1 MDEILELDAR
11 DLAAQIARGAVSCE
25 EVMRATLARVDDVND
40 TLNAIVSLRDAD
52 DLLSEARRA
61 DMAGGRG
68 PLHGLPVAVKD
79 LADVRGLP
87 TSQGSPLF
95 AGQVADHDDLHVAR
109 MRAAGAIPVG
119 KTNTPEFGLGSHT
132 YNPVHGV
139 TANPYDTSLSCGGS
153 SGGAAVALAARMLCV
168 ADGSDM
174 MGSLRNPAGWN
185 NVYGMR
191 PSWGLIPGEPEGDS
205 FLQQLS
211 TRGPMAR
218 SPSDLALILNVMA
231 GPDRRLPF
239 AMPGFPGAAPEAGAD
254 GARIGWLGD
263 WGGALPFEPGI
274 LDLCERALTVLADL
288 GCVID
293 PLPAPFGRDA
303 LWESWTVLRNW
314 GVAAGLS
321 PLLEESGAAARLK
334 PEALWEIERGRAL
347 SAMDVHAASVTRSQW
362 YRTAAALL
370 DRHDALALPTAQVW
384 PFALEKAWPDRIAGQ
399 DMDTYHRWMEVVIP
413 ASLAGL
419 PAVAVPAGFGIDGRP
434 MGLQLIGRHGDD
446 ARLLRLA
453 EAFHDATKWPQA
465 HPPDDTA
472 IRAYSR

>member
-61 DMAGGRG
+61 DMVGGRG

-132 YNPVHGV
+132 YYPVHGV

-218 SPSDLALILNVMA
+218 SPGDLALLLHVMA
-231 GPDRRLPF
+231 GPDARLPV
-239 AMPGFPGAAPEAGAD
+239 AMPGIDPAAPEPAAEGV
-254 GARIGWLGD
+254 RIGWLAD

-274 LDLCERALTVLADL
+274 LELCETALGVFTDAGGAV
-288 GCVID
+288 D
-293 PLPAPFGRDA
+293 PLPPPFAPDA
-303 LWESWTVLRNW
+303 LWQSWTTLRSW
-314 GVAAGLS
+314 GVATGLA
-321 PLLEESGAAARLK
+321 PLAADPASRARLK
-334 PEALWEIERGRAL
+334 PEAFWEIERGRAL
-347 SAMDVHAASVTRSQW
+347 AAMEVHAASVIRS
-362 YRTAAALL
+362 
-370 DRHDALALPTAQVW
+370 
-384 PFALEKAWPDRIAGQ
+384 
-399 DMDTYHRWMEVVIP
+399 
-413 ASLAGL
+413 
-419 PAVAVPAGFGIDGRP
+419 
-434 MGLQLIGRHGDD
+434 
-446 ARLLRLA
+446 
-453 EAFHDATKWPQA
+453 
-465 HPPDDTA
+465 
-472 IRAYSR
+472 